1 MLTCGGFS
9 EWYVVPKSA
18 NKADPSQFRFC
29 WEHRDEIR
37 EKSFDLHSAR
47 SGGPQKTQIVRMRLK
62 YVFLAYIFGLFFNKK
77 STLCYVSFCCSLL
90 CKCF

>member
-29 WEHRDEIR
+29 WEHGDEIR

-47 SGGPQKTQIVRMRLK
+47 SGGPQGTQIVRMRLK
-62 YVFLAYIFGLFFNKK
+62 YIFRLIFCLVFLIKIYFM
-77 STLCYVSFCCSLL
+77 LCFVLL
-90 CKCF
+90 QFVV